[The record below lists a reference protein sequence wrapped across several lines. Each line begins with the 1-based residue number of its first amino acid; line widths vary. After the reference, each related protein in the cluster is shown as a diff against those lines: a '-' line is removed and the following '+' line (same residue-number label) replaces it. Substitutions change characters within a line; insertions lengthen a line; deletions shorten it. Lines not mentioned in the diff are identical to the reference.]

1 MRSDAT
7 TPCGVRISD
16 TRYEEDRGR
25 LHPSGPVGARHRRHL
40 CQSRARPGDDLSGD
54 APGELRAGRDGDV
67 LDLHRLEP
75 HQRRH
80 GLLAGL
86 PAHRAVRVRGGRGD
100 RAGGDPPGRERAG
113 TRDRGRFH
121 RAACDPQ
128 QRDRLDLQ
136 LHHQD
141 LPEPVPQGAFVRQ
154 YLRFLARTR
163 RNRRHLGGTGAD
175 LCLLPL
181 HPAGTRNARRGAE
194 PGIEPA
200 GGHSRGLDAR
210 PRLGARGRRRRRRRH
225 DDRAHRVP
233 RSEHD
238 GRNPAL
244 RVRRGAARR
253 HRQPRRRRGRRLRG
267 RRARERAR
275 RLRDRQRPQTLGGA
289 GAHHRRAAAEAL
301 GLLRQGARD
310 PRMTRRASVGVAVL
324 LAIACLLLPFVV
336 SNYRTFQL
344 TLVLVYAIALLGLNI
359 LTGYNGQISLGHGA
373 FYAIGAYTAA
383 VLMDRLGA
391 PYWATIPAAGAV
403 CLVAGFLFGLP
414 ALRLEGLYLALATFA
429 LGVSMPQLLKYHH
442 LEKWTGGVQGIVI
455 AKPEPPAFLLEAG
468 LQMNPDQWL
477 YFFALAVA
485 AMMFVLGWNLLRGRV
500 GRALIAIRDQHIAAE
515 AMGINNALYKSLA
528 FGVSAMYTGI
538 AGALGAIAV
547 QYVAPDSF
555 TIFLS
560 LVFLVGI
567 VVGGV
572 ASISGALYG
581 ALFIQFV
588 PNVADEISKAA
599 PWAIFG
605 LFLIG
610 FVYLMPA
617 GVAGAV
623 RMLLVRRM
631 QKGAK

>member
-1 MRSDAT
+1 
-7 TPCGVRISD
+7 
-16 TRYEEDRGR
+16 
-25 LHPSGPVGARHRRHL
+25 
-40 CQSRARPGDDLSGD
+40 
-54 APGELRAGRDGDV
+54 
-67 LDLHRLEP
+67 
-75 HQRRH
+75 
-80 GLLAGL
+80 
-86 PAHRAVRVRGGRGD
+86 
-100 RAGGDPPGRERAG
+100 
-113 TRDRGRFH
+113 
-121 RAACDPQ
+121 
-128 QRDRLDLQ
+128 
-136 LHHQD
+136 
-141 LPEPVPQGAFVRQ
+141 
-154 YLRFLARTR
+154 
-163 RNRRHLGGTGAD
+163 
-175 LCLLPL
+175 
-181 HPAGTRNARRGAE
+181 
-194 PGIEPA
+194 
-200 GGHSRGLDAR
+200 
-210 PRLGARGRRRRRRRH
+210 
-225 DDRAHRVP
+225 
-233 RSEHD
+233 
-238 GRNPAL
+238 
-244 RVRRGAARR
+244 
-253 HRQPRRRRGRRLRG
+253 
-267 RRARERAR
+267 
-275 RLRDRQRPQTLGGA
+275 
-289 GAHHRRAAAEAL
+289 
-301 GLLRQGARD
+301 
-310 PRMTRRASVGVAVL
+310 MTRRATIGVAVL
-324 LAIACLLLPFVV
+324 VAIACVLPFVV

-455 AKPEPPAFLLEAG
+455 AKPEPPAFLREAG

-485 AMMFVLGWNLLRGRV
+485 AIMFVLGWNLLRGRV

-528 FGVSAMYTGI
+528 FGVSAMYTGV

-555 TIFLS
+555 TIFVS

-567 VVGGV
+567 VVGGL
-572 ASISGALYG
+572 ASISGAVYG

-610 FVYLMPA
+610 FVYLMPS

-623 RMLLVRRM
+623 RMLLVRLTR
-631 QKGAK
+631 KGAK